1 MAAKKNHSKQAVSPS
16 VPDTV
21 PREELEKLRVKLRQN
36 QKALRASQ
44 AEYQQLL
51 SHDSH
56 GIRIINKNF
65 TVRLVNQTFSH
76 MSGIN
81 TSESVGRKC
90 YELFPGPYCHTPN
103 CRLTRIIGGEKFI
116 QAEIERVMPDGR
128 IIPCIVNAVPL
139 CNEKGELEGVIETFT
154 DISEKRQLEGQVKES
169 EDRYRALIELG
180 SEAGEAIVM
189 LQDIDGR
196 EGIQTFVSD
205 QWPRMTGYDKEE
217 LLGSCFFDLLA
228 AEDCDASIERHRLK
242 LTGTPVPGLYQM
254 QIVRK
259 DATKAVIEVTG
270 AFTKYQGQKANV
282 LYIRD
287 VTERKMAENRLR
299 DSEERYRSLFED
311 VPVAIWEL
319 DYSAVKKYLDSLR
332 TSGVT
337 DIRNYFTQH
346 PETTLH
352 CLKLGTGYGANQ
364 AAIELYEAESREQ
377 LYTELFD
384 LLQKRPDGLERDMEN
399 FIALAEGA
407 TEIKYVH
414 RDPTFKGN
422 WKYTSVQY
430 RIAPGHE
437 EDWTRLFGS
446 FFDITERVEAEK
458 KLEAYHEHL
467 KELVD
472 ERTSQLTKE
481 VEHGRLMEEKLREL
495 YEKES
500 QLRKEMEEQIKQRIY
515 FTRAVVH
522 ELKTPLTPLIGA
534 NELLKTNLKEEPWAK
549 LAQQSY
555 KGAMELN
562 KRIDELFDLTRN
574 EIGVLQLNCK
584 WANPIEMVRQLVDM
598 VGMQCQSSGH
608 VLYLDMPES
617 LPQIYCDPQRL
628 KQVLG
633 NLIENAC
640 NHTAPGT
647 SITLRMRLEN
657 DGVLFK
663 VEDSG
668 QGIAE
673 EKLKDIFTSYS
684 KVERRDENYGG
695 LGLGLSICK
704 TFVAL
709 HGGEIQ
715 VKSKEN
721 EGSCFWFAIPI
732 NGHSVI
738 KQPEQI

>member
-1 MAAKKNHSKQAVSPS
+1 M
-16 VPDTV
+16 V
-21 PREELEKLRVKLRQN
+21 PRKELEKLRLKLRQN

-56 GIRIINKNF
+56 GIRIINKDF
-65 TVRLVNQTFSH
+65 TVRLVNQTFAH
-76 MSGIN
+76 MSGTN
-81 TSESVGRKC
+81 EMESIGKKC
-90 YELFPGPYCHTPN
+90 YKLFPGPYCHTPN
-103 CRLTRIIGGEKFI
+103 CRLARIIGGEKFI
-116 QAEIERVMPDGR
+116 QAEIERIMPDGH

-139 CNEKGELEGVIETFT
+139 RNEKGELDGVIETFT

-205 QWPRMTGYDKEE
+205 QWPRMTGYAKDE
-217 LLGSCFFDLLA
+217 LLGSCFFDLLVS
-228 AEDCDASIERHRLK
+228 EDCNDSIERHRLK
-242 LTGTPVPGLYQM
+242 LTGIPVPGLYQM

-259 DATKAVIEVTG
+259 DASKAVIEVTG
-270 AFTKYQGQKANV
+270 AFTRYQGQKANV

-287 VTERKMAENRLR
+287 ITKRKLAEARLQ
-299 DSEERYRSLFED
+299 DSEERYRTLFED

-319 DYSAVKKYLDSLR
+319 DYSDVKKYLDSLR
-332 TSGVT
+332 ASGVT
-337 DIRNYFTQH
+337 DIRDYFMQH

-352 CLKLGTGYGANQ
+352 CLKLGRGYGANQ
-364 AAIELYEAESREQ
+364 AAQKLYEADSRKQ
-377 LYTELFD
+377 LYTELWD
-384 LLQKRPDGLERDMEN
+384 LLRKRPDGFDRDMEN

-414 RDPTFKGN
+414 RDITFKDN
-422 WKYTSVQY
+422 WRYTSVQY

-437 EDWTRLFGS
+437 QDWKRILGC
-446 FFDITERVEAEK
+446 FFDITERVEAENE
-458 KLEAYHEHL
+458 LQAIHDHL
-467 KELVD
+467 KEIVD
-472 ERTSQLTKE
+472 QRTSQLKQE
-481 VEHGRLMEEKLREL
+481 VEHSRLMEAKLREL
-495 YEKES
+495 YEKET
-500 QLRKEMEEQIKQRIY
+500 QLRKQMEEQINQRIY

-522 ELKTPLTPLIGA
+522 ELKTPLTPLLGA
-534 NELLKTNLKEEPWAK
+534 SELLKTNLKQEPWAK

-555 KGAMELN
+555 KGALELN
-562 KRIDELFDLTRN
+562 KRIDELFDLTRD
-574 EIGVLQLNCK
+574 EIGILQLNYA
-584 WANPIEMVRQLVDM
+584 WADPLEIARQLVDM
-598 VGMQCQSSGH
+598 VSHQCQTSGH
-608 VLYLDMPES
+608 KLYMDLPES

-633 NLIENAC
+633 NLVENAC

-647 SITLRMRLEN
+647 KITLRISREN
-657 DGVLFK
+657 DCLLFK

-684 KVERRDENYGG
+684 RVDSQDEHYGG

-704 TFVAL
+704 TFVSL
-709 HGGEIQ
+709 HGGEIK

-732 NGHSVI
+732 EGLPVAR
-738 KQPEQI
+738 